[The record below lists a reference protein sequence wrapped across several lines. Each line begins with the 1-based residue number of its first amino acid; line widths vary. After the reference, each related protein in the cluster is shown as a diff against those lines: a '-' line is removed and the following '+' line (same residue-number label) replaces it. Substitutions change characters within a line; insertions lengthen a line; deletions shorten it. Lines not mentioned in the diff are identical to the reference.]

1 MRKVFEMLK
10 ERGYVYQATNKDNI
24 SIISVGGLGYK
35 NFVYIAEILD
45 KEMVVITDNDKNEEK
60 IKEMLNSDEPK
71 TFYLGIDPTADSLHI
86 GHFFAL
92 TMVRRLQKLGHH
104 PIILIG
110 GATALI
116 GDPSGKKDMR
126 KMLSKEQVEHNKA
139 EVKELVKRFVD
150 VDGDNPALILDN
162 SEWINPQSYI
172 DFMRNIGVHFNV
184 NKMLATDCYK
194 NRLEEGGLTF
204 LEMGYMLMQAFDFVH
219 LNETYGCVLEIGG
232 SDQWANM
239 VAGADLARKI
249 DFANG
254 KEDRGLQALTCP
266 LLIKADGEK
275 MGKTASGTLWIS
287 REKTTVYDFYQMF
300 MNSYDEDVERLLSF
314 FSDYEIEDIKR
325 MCKEDIRNAKKIMAF
340 EVTKLVHG
348 EEEALKVQQA
358 SEEIF
363 SNKGNSQNTDTIE
376 LSKDVLNNNSN
387 VIDVLMLSGIFES
400 KSETK
405 RLIEQNGVSINGEK
419 VKSIDMIIT
428 EDMLEDNALL
438 IQKGKKKFI
447 KMLFV

>member
-10 ERGYVYQATNKDNI
+10 ERGYVYQATN
-24 SIISVGGLGYK
+24 
-35 NFVYIAEILD
+35 
-45 KEMVVITDNDKNEEK
+45 EEK
-60 IKEMLNSDEPK
+60 IKEMLNSDDAK

-126 KMLSKEQVEHNKA
+126 KMLTKEQVEHNKA

-438 IQKGKKKFI
+438 VQKGKKKFV

>member
-10 ERGYVYQATNKDNI
+10 ERGYVYQAT
-24 SIISVGGLGYK
+24 
-35 NFVYIAEILD
+35 
-45 KEMVVITDNDKNEEK
+45 NEEK

-92 TMVRRLQKLGHH
+92 IMVRRLQKLGHH

-126 KMLSKEQVEHNKA
+126 KMLTKEQVEHNKA

-219 LNETYGCVLEIGG
+219 LNEAYKCVLEIGG

-419 VKSIDMIIT
+419 VKSIDMIVT

-438 IQKGKKKFI
+438 IQKGKKRFI